1 MQPSLPG
8 IHPNEII
15 LARQARNLTEGSI
28 PRALISL
35 AVPIVF
41 ANLLQ
46 TAYQLIDTFWVGRLG
61 AAAVAAVS
69 LSFPV
74 IFFLISLGLGLAIAG
89 TILVAQYQG
98 RGNTAMVNQVS
109 AQALTGVIVIS
120 VLLAVVG
127 FVGARWIVV
136 FLGAQD
142 AVLPLATEYLR
153 VSFVGLPFLFAY
165 VIFQS
170 LMRGVGDA
178 TTPLIIVTGTVILNF
193 FLDPLF
199 IMGYGP
205 MPALGVAGA
214 ALATVITQG
223 LAAVVGLWMLF
234 SGRYGIALKPAN
246 LVPDPALLWRLF
258 SLGFPSAIEQS
269 TRALG
274 LMLMTILV
282 AGFGTVTL
290 AAYGIGVRMLSFV
303 IIPALGLSQAT
314 STLIGQNIG
323 AGKIHRAER
332 TAWLSTTIAFVT
344 LTLFGIAGFVFAR
357 DIVALFVPDSPAVIE
372 QGAVFVQITAF
383 TYGLIGAQQVI
394 TGAFR
399 GAGDTLV
406 AMAIAL
412 ISLWM
417 LQFPLAWVLSSR
429 TGLGATGIW
438 IAYPV
443 QNVITL
449 LVAGIWFAQGNWK
462 KRQLMGAADNS
473 ASAGS
478 YRASNIT
485 DTSAR

>member
-1 MQPSLPG
+1 MARSIPSL
-8 IHPNEII
+8 
-15 LARQARNLTEGSI
+15 TTGSI
-28 PRALISL
+28 PRALLRL

-74 IFFLISLGLGLAIAG
+74 IFFLISLGLGFAVAG

-98 RGNTAMVNQVS
+98 AGNTRAVNAVS
-109 AQALTGVIVIS
+109 AQALVGVVLIS
-120 VLLAVVG
+120 LVLAVAG
-127 FVGARWIVV
+127 FVGAPYIVA
-136 FLGAQD
+136 FLGAAD
-142 AVLPLATEYLR
+142 EVLPLASIYLQ

-178 TTPLIIVTGTVILNF
+178 RTPLIIVTGTVVLNF
-193 FLDPLF
+193 ILDPLF
-199 IMGYGP
+199 ILGWGP
-205 MPALGVAGA
+205 MPALGVSGA

-223 LAAVVGLWMLF
+223 LAAIVGLGMLF
-234 SGRYGIALKPAN
+234 SGRYGISLRPAN
-246 LVPDPALLWRLF
+246 LWPDMALLWRLLK
-258 SLGFPSAIEQS
+258 LGLPAAIEQS

-314 STLIGQNIG
+314 SALVGQNIG
-323 AGKIHRAER
+323 AGEIGRAER
-332 TAWLSTTIAFVT
+332 TAWLSAAIALVS
-344 LTLFGIAGFVFAR
+344 LSIFGLLGFIFAR
-357 DIVALFVPDSPAVIE
+357 DIVTLFVPGSPGVIDK
-372 QGAVFVQITAF
+372 GTLFVQITAF

-399 GAGDTLV
+399 GSGNTLI

-412 ISLWM
+412 VSLWM
-417 LQFPLAWVLSSR
+417 LQFPLAWVLSNNTS
-429 TGLGATGIW
+429 LGEVGIW
-438 IAYPV
+438 IAYPI
-443 QNVITL
+443 QNIVTAAI
-449 LVAGIWFAQGNWK
+449 AAIWFARGTW
-462 KRQLMGAADNS
+462 KRQRVLDEPEPERAA
-473 ASAGS
+473 AA
-478 YRASNIT
+478 YRPDAIT
-485 DTSAR
+485 TTTLR

>member
-1 MQPSLPG
+1 MARALPSL
-8 IHPNEII
+8 
-15 LARQARNLTEGSI
+15 TSGSI
-28 PRALISL
+28 VRALLRL

-74 IFFLISLGLGLAIAG
+74 IFFLISLGLGLALAG

-98 RGNTAMVNQVS
+98 AGNTRAVNEVS
-109 AQALTGVIVIS
+109 AQALIGVVLIS
-120 VLLAVVG
+120 LVLAVAG
-127 FVGARWIVV
+127 FIGAPHIVA
-136 FLGAQD
+136 FLGAAAD
-142 AVLPLATEYLR
+142 VLPLASQYLQ

-178 TTPLIIVTGTVILNF
+178 RTPLIIVTGTVVLNF
-193 FLDPLF
+193 VLDPLF
-199 IMGYGP
+199 ILGYGP
-205 MPALGVAGA
+205 VPAMGVSGA

-223 LAAVVGLWMLF
+223 LAALVGLAMLF
-234 SGRYGIALKPAN
+234 SGRYGIRLRPRY
-246 LVPDPALLWRLF
+246 LRPDPALLWRLLK
-258 SLGFPSAIEQS
+258 LGLPAAVEQS

-290 AAYGIGVRMLSFV
+290 AAYGIGTRMLSFV

-314 STLIGQNIG
+314 SALVGQNIG
-323 AGKIHRAER
+323 AGEIGRAER
-332 TAWLSTTIAFVT
+332 TAWLSAVIA
-344 LTLFGIAGFVFAR
+344 LLALSAFGVAGFMFAR
-357 DIVALFVPDSPAVIE
+357 PIVTLFVPDAPDVIDK
-372 QGAVFVQITAF
+372 GTLFVRITAL

-399 GAGDTLV
+399 GSGNTLV

-412 ISLWM
+412 VSLWM
-417 LQFPLAWVLSSR
+417 LQFPLAWVLSNN
-429 TGLGATGIW
+429 TGLGEVGIW
-438 IAYPV
+438 IAYPI
-443 QNVITL
+443 QNVIT
-449 LVAGIWFAQGNWK
+449 AAIAAIWFARGNWK
-462 KRQLMGAADNS
+462 QQHVIE
-473 ASAGS
+473 ASPAERAVS
-478 YRASNIT
+478 TYRPGEIT
-485 DTSAR
+485 NTTLR

>member
-1 MQPSLPG
+1 MS
-8 IHPNEII
+8 
-15 LARQARNLTEGSI
+15 RVVRNLTEGPIVS
-28 PRALISL
+28 ALVRL

-89 TILVAQYQG
+89 TILVSQYSG
-98 RGNTAMVNQVS
+98 RGDTVQVNRVA
-109 AQALTGVIVIS
+109 AQALVGVIALSLV
-120 VLLAVVG
+120 LAVAGV
-127 FVGARWIVV
+127 FIAARLAA
-136 FLGAQD
+136 FLGAD
-142 AVLPLATEYLR
+142 AEVLPMATAYMR

-178 TTPLIIVTGTVILNF
+178 ATPLYIVTGTVVLNF

-199 IMGYGP
+199 ILGWGP
-205 MPALGVAGA
+205 MPALGVSGA
-214 ALATVITQG
+214 ALATVVTQG

-234 SGRYGIALKPAN
+234 SGRYGIALRARH
-246 LVPDPALLWRLF
+246 LRPDPRLLWRLF
-258 SLGFPSAIEQS
+258 KLGAPSAVEQS

-282 AGFGTVTL
+282 SGFGTVTL
-290 AAYGIGVRMLSFV
+290 AAYGIGTRMLSFV

-314 STLIGQNIG
+314 SALVGQNIG
-323 AGKIHRAER
+323 AGKIARAER
-332 TAWLSTTIAFVT
+332 TTWLSAVVALVT
-344 LTLFGIAGFVFAR
+344 LSAFGVLAFIWAEA
-357 DIVALFVPDSPAVIE
+357 IVAVFVPNAPAVIAE
-372 QGAVFVQITAF
+372 GATFVRFTALA
-383 TYGLIGAQQVI
+383 YGLIGAQIVI
-394 TGAFR
+394 TGGFR
-399 GAGDTLV
+399 GSGNTLV

-417 LQFPLAWVLSSR
+417 LQFPLAWLLSER
-429 TGLGATGIW
+429 TGLGALGIW

-443 QNVITL
+443 QNVLTAAI
-449 LVAGIWFAQGNWK
+449 AAIWFARGTWK
-462 KRQLMGAADNS
+462 RRQVIEADDPERAA
-473 ASAGS
+473 AR
-478 YRASNIT
+478 YRPGTLTNT
-485 DTSAR
+485 TLR

>member
-1 MQPSLPG
+1 MPRVAPSL
-8 IHPNEII
+8 
-15 LARQARNLTEGSI
+15 TSGSI
-28 PRALISL
+28 PRALLRL

-74 IFFLISLGLGLAIAG
+74 IFFLISLGLGFAVAG

-98 RGNTAMVNQVS
+98 AGNTHAVNTVS
-109 AQALTGVIVIS
+109 AQALVGVVLISIV
-120 VLLAVVG
+120 LAIAG
-127 FVGARWIVV
+127 FVGAPYIVV
-136 FLGAQD
+136 FLGAAD
-142 AVLPLATEYLR
+142 DVLPLASIYLQ

-178 TTPLIIVTGTVILNF
+178 RTPLIIVTGTVVLNF
-193 FLDPLF
+193 ILDPLF
-199 IMGYGP
+199 I
-205 MPALGVAGA
+205 LGVGPLPGMGVSGA

-223 LAAVVGLWMLF
+223 LAAVVGLAMLF
-234 SGRYGIALKPAN
+234 SGRYGISLRPSN
-246 LVPDPALLWRLF
+246 LRPDAALLWRLLK
-258 SLGFPSAIEQS
+258 LGAPAAVEQS

-314 STLIGQNIG
+314 SALVGQNIG
-323 AGKIHRAER
+323 AGEIGRAER
-332 TAWLSTTIAFVT
+332 TAWLGAVIALVG
-344 LTLFGIAGFVFAR
+344 LSIFGVLGFVFAR
-357 DIVALFVPDSPAVIE
+357 DIVTLFVPDSPGVIDK
-372 QGAVFVQITAF
+372 GTLFVQITAF

-399 GAGDTLV
+399 GSGNTLI

-412 ISLWM
+412 VSLWM
-417 LQFPLAWVLSSR
+417 LQFPLAWVLSNNTSLGEV
-429 TGLGATGIW
+429 GLW

-443 QNVITL
+443 QNIVTAAI
-449 LVAGIWFAQGNWK
+449 AAIWFARGSW
-462 KRQLMGAADNS
+462 KRQHVIDEPEPERAVS
-473 ASAGS
+473 Q
-478 YRASNIT
+478 YRPGEIT
-485 DTSAR
+485 NTTLR